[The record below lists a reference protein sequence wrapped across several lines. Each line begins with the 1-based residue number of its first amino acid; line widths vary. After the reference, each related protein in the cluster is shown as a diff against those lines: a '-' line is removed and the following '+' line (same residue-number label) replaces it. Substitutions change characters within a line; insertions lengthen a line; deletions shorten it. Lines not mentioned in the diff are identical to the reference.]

1 MSVAAYD
8 AVVLWVAWPS
18 SLSPSPF
25 FDEQANCF
33 RSLHAVLFGPSFH
46 PREQFLWRR
55 TADTGPISGRPG
67 FRVRLCLP
75 FAMRVSELV
84 EQCWSAIDWKR
95 ADIAVNRLKNGKDT
109 RQPLDGADLR
119 ALRALHRER

>member
-1 MSVAAYD
+1 
-8 AVVLWVAWPS
+8 
-18 SLSPSPF
+18 
-25 FDEQANCF
+25 
-33 RSLHAVLFGPSFH
+33 
-46 PREQFLWRR
+46 
-55 TADTGPISGRPG
+55 
-67 FRVRLCLP
+67 
-75 FAMRVSELV
+75 MRVSELV